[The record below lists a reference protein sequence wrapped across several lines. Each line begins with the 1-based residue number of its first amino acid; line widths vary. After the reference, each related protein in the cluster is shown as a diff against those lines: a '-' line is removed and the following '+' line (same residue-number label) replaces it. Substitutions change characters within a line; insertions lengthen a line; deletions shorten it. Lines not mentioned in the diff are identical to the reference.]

1 MKEVTQDLE
10 MEIANEKQIFI
21 KKVEMGLIQ
30 IEQGLTIPH
39 DEVKKII
46 KDW

>member
-1 MKEVTQDLE
+1 MKEITQDLE
-10 MEIANEKQIFI
+10 MEIFNEKQIFI

-30 IEQGLTIPH
+30 IEQGQTVSH
-39 DEVKKII
+39 DEVKEII